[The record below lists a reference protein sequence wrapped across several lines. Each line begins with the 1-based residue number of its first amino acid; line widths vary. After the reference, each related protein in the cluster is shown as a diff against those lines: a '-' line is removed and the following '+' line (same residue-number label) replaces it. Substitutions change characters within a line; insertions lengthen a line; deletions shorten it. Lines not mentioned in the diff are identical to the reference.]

1 MPSPNKRSRG
11 RPVGSGKDDAPTLS
25 RLADLILANPK
36 MRPTTA
42 MKRLDIFDPSVIRRL
57 QGKWR
62 IEADHHMAQARARH
76 ALATAPSRRPNSS
89 YSPRAAR
96 QIAGAHRI
104 MNDAL
109 GMSHFAA
116 IQAALENPT
125 LRAAR
130 EMMNTPEMLAAQE
143 TARRYRE
150 SPAMQA
156 IQEFQNSPTM
166 QAMRELQGSPA
177 VQAAREVMLEA
188 EKIKRLLGGGF

>member
-1 MPSPNKRSRG
+1 MPLTNKRSRG
-11 RPVGSGKDDAPTLS
+11 RPVGTGKDDAPTLA
-25 RLADLILANPK
+25 RLADFILANPK

-42 MKRLDIFDPSVIRRL
+42 MKRIDIFDPSVIRRL

-76 ALATAPSRRPNSS
+76 AVATAPSRRTNSP

-96 QIAGAHRI
+96 QLAGAHRI

-130 EMMNTPEMLAAQE
+130 EMMNRPEMLAAQKA
-143 TARRYRE
+143 ARRYRE
-150 SPAMQA
+150 SPA
-156 IQEFQNSPTM
+156 M

-177 VQAAREVMLEA
+177 VQAAREAMLEA
-188 EKIKRLLGGGF
+188 EKIKRLLGGSF